1 MCSGPFREGSEGD
14 HTRGTRPDR
23 GSSGCSSILIE
34 IVADKFQLYQSNLMG
49 HTIDLGPNWI
59 HGTVRNPILEL
70 ANELKQT
77 TLSPPEDA
85 ARSVY
90 DELGDMVK
98 AETAI
103 KYSELVWGIIADA
116 FKYSNE
122 HHNSIPPEK
131 SLLDF
136 FESEVKDKGLDEASS
151 KLVFQMAHIWGDF
164 VGEPIEKQS
173 LRFFW
178 LEECI
183 EGGKCLTSVGNSQ
196 YFPNTHVF
204 QENLFLASTYKDV
217 LNAIAKAA
225 LARTELHLSTKV
237 TSITSILEHTSERA
251 VVVTTAS
258 GTNLAFDEVIMTA
271 PLGWLKH
278 NMSCFT
284 PALPLPI
291 IKAIENISY
300 GRLEKVYLS
309 FPTAFWLAQN
319 PAETSFFTQ
328 FLSPTYT
335 NQNPEHWSI
344 ECVSLASL
352 PEPCAHATLLF
363 YVNGPCAQHVT
374 SLVKG
379 LEPTSKKYFSH
390 LNDFFAPYYSRLPN
404 YDPFSSDC
412 KPAGILGTDWQNDQ
426 FAGWGSYTTFQTSQS
441 NEIQLDKDIEALR
454 EGCPDMGLW
463 FAGEHTAPFVALG
476 TVTGAY
482 WSGEAVA
489 ERIVEAYGMGG
500 KLKEKEDQNG
510 SLED

>member
-1 MCSGPFREGSEGD
+1 M
-14 HTRGTRPDR
+14 
-23 GSSGCSSILIE
+23 
-34 IVADKFQLYQSNLMG
+34 
-49 HTIDLGPNWI
+49 
-59 HGTVRNPILEL
+59 
-70 ANELKQT
+70 
-77 TLSPPEDA
+77 
-85 ARSVY
+85 
-90 DELGDMVK
+90 
-98 AETAI
+98 
-103 KYSELVWGIIADA
+103 
-116 FKYSNE
+116 
-122 HHNSIPPEK
+122 
-131 SLLDF
+131 
-136 FESEVKDKGLDEASS
+136 
-151 KLVFQMAHIWGDF
+151 
-164 VGEPIEKQS
+164 
-173 LRFFW
+173 
-178 LEECI
+178 
-183 EGGKCLTSVGNSQ
+183 
-196 YFPNTHVF
+196 
-204 QENLFLASTYKDV
+204 ASTYKDV

-258 GTNLAFDEVIMTA
+258 DTSLVFDEVIMTA

-489 ERIVEAYGMGG
+489 ERIAEAYGMGKEVKENGIEENEKDDMNG
-500 KLKEKEDQNG
+500 KVEEWV
-510 SLED
+510 